1 MKTHF
6 KLLRNPNYVGSWDL
20 ADENGIFID
29 KAVTIVEA
37 KKEMVHDGKGGEAEC
52 AVAYLKECK
61 PLVLN
66 ATNLKAIS
74 KALGSEYIED
84 WYGKRIT
91 LTVKKV
97 KAFGEFHN
105 AIRVAVT
112 APKLPE
118 LTPSHEKW
126 ESAREALKSGKTTI
140 EQIQTKYILSNEN
153 ITAIQN

>member
-20 ADENGIFID
+20 ADENGNFID

-140 EQIQTKYILSNEN
+140 EQIQTKYTLSNEN
-153 ITAIQN
+153 ITTIQN